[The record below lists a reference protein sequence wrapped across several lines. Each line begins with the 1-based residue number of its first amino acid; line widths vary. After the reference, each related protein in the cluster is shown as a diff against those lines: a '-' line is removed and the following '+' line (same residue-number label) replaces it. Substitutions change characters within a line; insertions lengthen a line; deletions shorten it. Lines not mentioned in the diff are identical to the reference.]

1 MKNRGRLAPCLAAAL
16 SIALPSII
24 GCLPPDSSGA
34 LGTAGASASA
44 GTGGYAGT
52 GPTTGAAGTAGTMAV
67 STGRGGS
74 VATTGAAGGGTAGTT
89 GGIAGTTGSIAGS
102 RGGAGDAP
110 GGHGGGAATGLAG
123 AGGMGG
129 HAGMAGGGGRAG
141 TGGSAGGTSVPPTFT
156 QIYKTILM
164 VYCQGS
170 ECHNPGT
177 QRNVSFAT
185 QAKAYTSAR
194 ALITAGSAK
203 NSTFYNEVYTGAMPP
218 IGDALSESQIKMIA
232 DWIDAGAMNN

>member
-1 MKNRGRLAPCLAAAL
+1 MKNRGRLAPALAAAL
-16 SIALPSII
+16 SIALPLTI

-34 LGTAGASASA
+34 LGTAGAPASA
-44 GTGGYAGT
+44 GTGGHAGA
-52 GPTTGAAGTAGTMAV
+52 GLATGAAGAAGTMAV

-74 VATTGAAGGGTAGTT
+74 VGTTGAGGGGSAGTT
-89 GGIAGTTGSIAGS
+89 GGAAGS

-110 GGHGGGAATGLAG
+110 GGHGGGGATGQAG
-123 AGGMGG
+123 AGGIGG
-129 HAGMAGGGGRAG
+129 HAGAAGGGGRAG
-141 TGGSAGGTSVPPTFT
+141 AGGGAGGGSVPPTFT

-194 ALITAGSAK
+194 ALITAGNAK